1 VSFTSGTRL
10 GPYEIVA
17 PLGAGGM
24 GEVYRARDT
33 RLDRFVALK
42 LLPAAVATNP
52 DRLSRFER
60 EARAASALNHPAI
73 VTIYDIGSAGE
84 QSWISMELVDGQ
96 TLRDL
101 LATGPLPLRRALTLA
116 AQIAD
121 GLAKAHEAGIVH
133 RDLKPEN
140 VMVTSDGFAK
150 ILDFGLARLTMR
162 ESEPEFE
169 TRTTGAGTRPGTV
182 LGTLA
187 YMSPEQA
194 SGAPVDFR
202 SDQFSFGAL
211 LYEMLTGQR
220 AFAKSSSVDTLS
232 AVLRDDP
239 PAIAELNPTVPPP
252 VRWIVQRTVEKQAA
266 DRYASTRDLARD
278 LANARDH
285 LSEMSTASAAAELH
299 PQAARSRVTTR
310 ERIAWAVAATMAIAA
325 IALGIR
331 SLALRPEPVP
341 ASVRFQLAPPENV
354 SMPSTNRV
362 PFEVSPDGRRV
373 ALLGV
378 DRSGTT
384 AIWVR
389 LMDGLT
395 WQRLSGTEGARDP
408 FWSPDSREIGFLTE
422 GKVLRVAVS
431 GGDVQT
437 IASSPAL
444 LDGTWSRDGVVLFV
458 SGRGL
463 YRVPASGGPPT
474 PVLSDL
480 TSGRVVRWPLFLPD
494 SRHFVTLIIGGDDT
508 GVYLGSLDSAEHTKL
523 KPLGT
528 NDLTSLGFTEPGYL
542 LFVQGGV
549 LMAQRLDVANRSLAG
564 EVTRIAE
571 GVEMNPPSA
580 AFSVSPQGMLAYW
593 AGSRMTSELV
603 WVDRQGKALGGG
615 AAVRGVFNNFSI
627 TADASR
633 VAIDRLDTNPFSVWT
648 VDLARG
654 GATLRVTSDFPAF
667 GPVWSPDATQL
678 LYAEA
683 RDGPPNVWLTKLDRS
698 SQAERLT
705 QSNLVEFP
713 SDWTRDGKFAVTVR
727 HDPKTD
733 NDVWVLPMTG
743 DRTPRPIVDTP
754 FSEFDARVSHDG
766 RWLAYA
772 SNESGR
778 YEVYVTPFPMSGER
792 WKVSTNGGEQP
803 TWRRDGREL
812 FYREGTRLMAVSVT
826 SGRDF
831 AAGTPTMLFE
841 GLRPGGAFSY
851 AVALDGRF
859 LISRVVERTDAPLTI
874 VTDWRAGISR

>member
-1 VSFTSGTRL
+1 MRV

-24 GEVYRARDT
+24 GEVYRARDP

-42 LLPAAVATNP
+42 LLPAAVAGDP
-52 DRLSRFER
+52 DRLARFQR
-60 EARAASALNHPAI
+60 EARAASALNHPSI
-73 VTIYDIGSAGE
+73 VAIYDVGSVE
-84 QSWISMELVDGQ
+84 SQSWISMELVEGR

-101 LATGPLPLRRALTLA
+101 LATGPLPLRRALGLA

-140 VMVTSDGFAK
+140 VMATSDGFAK
-150 ILDFGLARLTMR
+150 ILDFGLARLTVR
-162 ESEPEFE
+162 EAEPEFD
-169 TRTTGAGTRPGTV
+169 TRTAGAGTQPGIV

-194 SGAPVDFR
+194 SGASVDFR

-239 PAIAELNPTVPPP
+239 APITELNPAVPAP
-252 VRWIVQRTVEKQAA
+252 VRWIVQRMVEKQPA

-285 LSEMSTASAAAELH
+285 LSEMSTASAAAELN
-299 PQAARSRVTTR
+299 PPPARSRVTTR
-310 ERIAWAVAATMAIAA
+310 ERLAWAAATMAIAA

-331 SLALRPEPVP
+331 SLSPAPEPVRT
-341 ASVRFQLAPPENV
+341 SVRFQLAPPENV
-354 SMPSTNRV
+354 SMLSSNRV
-362 PFEVSPDGRRV
+362 PFEISPDGRRV

-384 AIWVR
+384 GIWVR
-389 LMDGLT
+389 LLDGLT
-395 WQRLSGTEGARDP
+395 WQRLSGTEGAREP
-408 FWSPDSREIGFLTE
+408 FWSPDSREIGFLAE

-494 SRHFVTLIIGGDDT
+494 GRHFVTLIIGGDDT

-564 EVTRIAE
+564 QVIRIAE

-603 WVDRQGKALGGG
+603 WVDRQGKTLGGG

-678 LYAEA
+678 LYGEA

-713 SDWTRDGKFAVTVR
+713 SDWTRDGKFVVTVR
-727 HDPKTD
+727 QDPKTN

-754 FSEFDARVSHDG
+754 FSEVDARVSHDG

-841 GLRPGGAFSY
+841 GLRPGGALSY

-874 VTDWRAGISR
+874 VTDWRVALNR